1 MVWPVL
7 PTPQTIQHELN
18 GVVLAPWK
26 KFATFSGRA
35 SRQEYWTFVLLNVVI
50 YVALFILATQISF
63 FGILAI
69 IFLVAWILPTLAVG
83 ARRLHDV
90 NHSGWWLLLSPVALI
105 FSLMPG
111 TSGQNNFG

>member
-1 MVWPVL
+1 MD
-7 PTPQTIQHELN
+7 IY
-18 GVVLAPWK
+18 LAPWK

-35 SRQEYWTFVLLNVVI
+35 TRKEYWTFVLLNVAI
-50 YVALFILATQISF
+50 YVVLLILASQIGF

-105 FSLMPG
+105 FSLMPS
-111 TSGQNNFG
+111 TSGANRFG